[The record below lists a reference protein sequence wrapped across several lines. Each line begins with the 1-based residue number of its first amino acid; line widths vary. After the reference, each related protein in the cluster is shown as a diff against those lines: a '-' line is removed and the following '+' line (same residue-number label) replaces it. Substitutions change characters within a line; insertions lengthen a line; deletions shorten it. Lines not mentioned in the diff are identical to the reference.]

1 MGKISLQDLSSVL
14 VERRRIGKKEASQ
27 FVNEMFYL
35 IQKKLNEEKIVK
47 IKGLGTFKI
56 IDVEDR
62 ESVDVNTGDRV
73 LIEGHGKI
81 TFTPDAL
88 MKELV
93 NKPFSQFETVVLK
106 DGVEFE
112 EEPAPEVE
120 SGSEAGSLIEIDDSY
135 ENPSAAPLVE
145 FVTDTSDE
153 EEVFDEPVE
162 PKVEAPVVEEPVV
175 EPPVVEEPEEETS
188 VEVETPVEEEV
199 LVEENVPVE
208 ETPIEEAPVEDHF
221 VEEPAAEEKS
231 AEEPAEETS
240 ASEAPA
246 EESNTEETPVEETP
260 ADEETTEDVYVEEN
274 ARPWKWI
281 LMVLAACI
289 VGFIAGYLVGK
300 NAGTK
305 VWTPDET
312 YQQVEKPAVDSLKPA
327 AKQEKA
333 VEPAVEAEQTAKD
346 SVKTAAESPQPAV
359 ETTKPEETTKPA
371 AETAKP
377 AAPAQETAKP
387 AETAKAEE
395 PVVLDK
401 YEQMDSRVRTGAY
414 RILGTDHMEKV
425 KAGDNLTRICNRT
438 IGKGMEC
445 YLEVYNGFKPDVQL
459 KEGQEIKIPKLE
471 LKKKK
476 AKKVN

>member
-47 IKGLGTFKI
+47 VKGLGTFKI

-81 TFTPDAL
+81 TFAPDAL

-106 DGVEFE
+106 DGVEFDE
-112 EEPAPEVE
+112 VPESEPEPEVEPESVVEPEPAPELVME
-120 SGSEAGSLIEIDDSY
+120 PVIKSDDTY
-135 ENPSAAPLVE
+135 ENPSVAPLVE
-145 FVTDTSDE
+145 FVTDTTDE
-153 EEVFDEPVE
+153 DEIFDEPVE
-162 PKVEAPVVEEPVV
+162 SEAETPVVEEPVAEQPVVKQPKVV
-175 EPPVVEEPEEETS
+175 ESKVEEPKAEEP
-188 VEVETPVEEEV
+188 VEETPVEEAPVVDQLAGEPSAEV
-199 LVEENVPVE
+199 PA
-208 ETPIEEAPVEDHF
+208 EEA
-221 VEEPAAEEKS
+221 S
-231 AEEPAEETS
+231 AKEEPAEET
-240 ASEAPA
+240 ADDEAPVDGEVSEEVIVE
-246 EESNTEETPVEETP
+246 EES
-260 ADEETTEDVYVEEN
+260 
-274 ARPWKWI
+274 RPWKWI

-312 YQQVEKPAVDSLKPA
+312 YQKVEKPAVDSLKPA
-327 AKQEKA
+327 AKQEK
-333 VEPAVEAEQTAKD
+333 PAEESAKASVAPQEAAKD
-346 SVKTAAESPQPAV
+346 SVKPAV
-359 ETTKPEETTKPA
+359 EAPKPAVETTKPA

-377 AAPAQETAKP
+377 AAPAQEAVKP

-414 RILGTDHMEKV
+414 RILGTDHVEKA

-445 YLEVYNGFKPDVQL
+445 YLEVYNGLKPDAEL
-459 KEGQEIKIPKLE
+459 KAGQEIKIPKLE

-476 AKKVN
+476 QKK